1 MSNIQKIGQF
11 IYTASP
17 WGRSDPG
24 WMVFATSAEM
34 DVSLAENL
42 KKYYRYITPDGMST
56 DPSPDELSNYPVQY
70 VVAKV
75 RDDEFVIVSQTTFTG
90 RRWYDPRPGDWI
102 AHVFLVP
109 IASYKIAIGAGK
121 HNPFAWFRSGTF
133 KGNYQEEWKN
143 TAEAISRKDIP
154 YEAPPTLDTL
164 EAITEIEVNGDYD
177 FTSLLYDIEDAAFP
191 KIGVI
196 LGRIL
201 NRQDGARQAFVF
213 DATNPMSAKTM
224 ALLLELLPGTIRV
237 DAEFATYLHS
247 EVAAEI
253 QADSR
258 FLFYGTVREGVTS
271 DFDTGLYG
279 EFPQNDLNFRGRED
293 VELFKQMLDCLSP
306 TVKMDEFNSFIKCWN
321 VAAGFDISVDGMRVA
336 NNFCAAGNVPR
347 FPELHTLLLEK
358 IAEQLSEDVNAD
370 DVEWRNRFAA
380 ARYEIGAELDEYASD
395 QFFEACVMDRA
406 AFDSACQCVRTDPHA
421 LRLFLK
427 ELESASS
434 SKEFK
439 ENLTER
445 LLETNMITKGDVIA
459 VKDKLPFINLIFKY
473 REIVKRGSDQVNAS
487 ADDIKVVEDLQ
498 CKFGINI
505 SGMGDVLEML
515 KYKCALLEITSIE
528 DIAKCLKPP
537 LPMEVLSKVKGD
549 LVSLLKPLTP
559 HDKVEMA
566 HALDKIGIS
575 GDEYIVWEWGNDVR
589 YGKDCEKAIN
599 SIKEKL
605 LLAKKDNERMRRRPG
620 IVGAACIFTI
630 GMGLGW
636 FGCCLLKP
644 ADTCDKLTRQKYV
657 CRVKANAV
665 EGTKA
670 SWTNDLESA
679 GVSIRLDDSSEG
691 SDLAEL
697 LDTTVILPINGGHA
711 EVDKDG
717 CLLPTDGALTNV
729 DADVTERLSVQKL
742 STQGKITLPLDA
754 SKSGIYQ
761 LKEQIK
767 SGDEIIAKENNHAKE
782 KPKIN

>member
-1 MSNIQKIGQF
+1 MSDIQKIGQF

-34 DVSLAENL
+34 DVSLAESL
-42 KKYYRYITPDGMST
+42 KRYYRYITPDGMST
-56 DPSPDELSNYPVQY
+56 DPSPDELSSYPIQY

-75 RDDEFVIVSQTTFTG
+75 RDGEFVIVSQTTFTG

-109 IASYKIAIGAGK
+109 ITSYKMVIGDGK

-133 KGNYQEEWKN
+133 KEKYQEEWKN

-164 EAITEIEVNGDYD
+164 EAITEIDVNGDYE
-177 FTSLLYDIEDAAFP
+177 FTSLLYDIDDAAFP
-191 KIGVI
+191 KIGSV
-196 LGRIL
+196 LGTIWS
-201 NRQDGARQAFVF
+201 RQSGTGRAFVF

-253 QADSR
+253 QTDSR

-293 VELFKQMLDCLSP
+293 VDLFKQMLDSVSP
-306 TVKMDEFNSFIKCWN
+306 ILKEDEFNSFIKCWN
-321 VAAGFDISVDGMRVA
+321 VAAGFDISVDGMREA

-358 IAEQLSEDVNAD
+358 IAAQLSEDVNAD

-439 ENLTER
+439 ENLAER

-505 SGMGDVLEML
+505 SGMDDVLEML

-537 LPMEVLSKVKGD
+537 FSQNVALLVTSD
-549 LVSLLKPLTP
+549 LASRIKPSSP
-559 HDKVEMA
+559 HDKVELA
-566 HALDKIGIS
+566 RALDKIGMS
-575 GDEYIVWEWGNDVR
+575 GND
-589 YGKDCEKAIN
+589 YIEMEW
-599 SIKEKL
+599 IKE
-605 LLAKKDNERMRRRPG
+605 LARSNEELRHVNEELKKVKERNAELTKRPRLFSVVCIGILCVLIGWAGHSLFGGSRRR
-620 IVGAACIFTI
+620 
-630 GMGLGW
+630 
-636 FGCCLLKP
+636 
-644 ADTCDKLTRQKYV
+644 
-657 CRVKANAV
+657 ANQTVDIEVSGEATFSHDRPQTNATPPTPDLPV
-665 EGTKA
+665 LEQTEEVHALASKEGTQLVAGEVAANTTERERDNVVQKPQAVLKKRSDAHLSPKA
-670 SWTNDLESA
+670 EDLNAPKKTKTQFNPGTEIKTDKKSSSAPKDA
-679 GVSIRLDDSSEG
+679 GV
-691 SDLAEL
+691 
-697 LDTTVILPINGGHA
+697 
-711 EVDKDG
+711 K
-717 CLLPTDGALTNV
+717 
-729 DADVTERLSVQKL
+729 
-742 STQGKITLPLDA
+742 
-754 SKSGIYQ
+754 
-761 LKEQIK
+761 
-767 SGDEIIAKENNHAKE
+767 
-782 KPKIN
+782 